1 MRLYLLAALIAL
13 AASAKAEERDYFQ
26 ISLSD
31 VNDSY
36 ALVNAEI
43 TVENGRLFTG
53 SGGSYDWKR
62 GWADFIHEMT
72 PRSESGKTLDIS
84 QQGEGFESHW
94 YLAENNEP
102 FNGKASVSYKV
113 DLIYARTDWDFGN
126 EQAGKIYNDAIYS
139 VTKPLFL
146 STGTNHETEIVFDI
160 PAGWKIASPWDQIGD
175 NRYITDNWQ
184 ALNNNA
190 IALGNFNS
198 VSGNARGFD
207 LEIILMGDFAS
218 ATSLVTET
226 INQVLPVYLDIF
238 PKTKPEK
245 YLMFYLNGPFEDA
258 EAFRNGAAFT
268 TSLSLSPD
276 NRIFWADFLAHEL
289 FHFWNGTRIRAKE
302 RWQGN
307 WFSEG
312 FTDYYANLVL
322 VNRGVLSEDW
332 FIRRMENIFGNYLYF
347 HHSGLFD
354 GLSVLEAGKEKGR
367 NRFGIYDAGW
377 VLAFALDDKI
387 RTETAGKK
395 SLDDVMKLAF
405 ERFGETGIN
414 YELDELLDVMS
425 AAAGI
430 DLHPFLK
437 RYLKSREELPLVK
450 LLQTF
455 GLESYSNAY
464 ANEYYISRD
473 ATAEN
478 NVKTRWEN
486 LIHNRFSD

>member
-1 MRLYLLAALIAL
+1 MRFFLAAVLITL
-13 AASAKAEERDYFQ
+13 TASAKAEEKDYFH

-31 VNDSY
+31 INDSHV
-36 ALVNAEI
+36 LVNAEI
-43 TVENGRLFTG
+43 TVKNGRLFTG

-62 GWADFIHEMT
+62 GWADFIQDVT
-72 PRSESGKTLDIS
+72 ARSTNGETLNIS
-84 QQGEGFESHW
+84 QQGEGFESYW
-94 YLAENNEP
+94 YLAENDGP
-102 FNGKASVSYKV
+102 FNGKANVSYKV
-113 DLIYARTDWDFGN
+113 DLVYARTDWDFGN
-126 EQAGKIYNDAIYS
+126 EQAGRIYNNALYS

-146 STGTNHETEIVFDI
+146 STGGNRETEIIFDI
-160 PAGWKIASPWDQIGD
+160 PDRWKIASPWKQISK
-175 NRYITDNWQ
+175 NIYITGNWEE
-184 ALNNNA
+184 LDKNA
-190 IALGNFNS
+190 ITIGLFES
-198 VSGNARGFD
+198 VSGSAEGFD
-207 LEIILMGDFAS
+207 LEIVLMGDFPS
-218 ATSLVTET
+218 APPLVTET
-226 INQVLPVYLDIF
+226 IDQVLPVYLDIF
-238 PKTKPEK
+238 PETKPEK
-245 YLMFYLNGPFEDA
+245 YLMFYLNGPSEDA

-268 TSLSLSPD
+268 TSLALSSD

-347 HHSGLFD
+347 HHSGLFE

-367 NRFGIYDAGW
+367 NRFGVYDAGW

-387 RTETAGKK
+387 RTETEGKK

-405 ERFGETGIN
+405 ERFGQTGEN
-414 YELDELLDVMS
+414 YALDELLDVMS
-425 AAAGI
+425 EATDINLA
-430 DLHPFLK
+430 PFFEK
-437 RYLKSREELPLVK
+437 YLKSREELPLVK

-464 ANEYYISRD
+464 ANEYYISQNVN
-473 ATAEN
+473 AEN
-478 NVKTRWEN
+478 TAKTRWEN
-486 LIHNRFSD
+486 LIYNRFSD